1 MRSVPFLLAV
11 ATCAA
16 GLVSLM
22 AGPLWAADKEPP
34 ACAAITFRP
43 VPSGLADGEQNAG
56 RYKSHFVRIDVM
68 ATVKH
73 GEAQTYYVEVNGK
86 PPPPLTG
93 APPKSVETCAK
104 AKRLG
109 AIGAAPDRCIGD
121 RLAVLVDHIADKRY
135 VLLYAHRG
143 GEWHFCSAGAT

>member
-1 MRSVPFLLAV
+1 MRRAPFLLAIV
-11 ATCAA
+11 AGTAGAFVLAA
-16 GLVSLM
+16 S
-22 AGPLWAADKEPP
+22 PLWAADKEPP
-34 ACAAITFRP
+34 ACAAITFRS

-56 RYKSHFVRIDVM
+56 RYKSHFVRVDVM

-86 PPPPLTG
+86 PPPALTG
-93 APPKSVETCAK
+93 PPPKSVETCAK

-109 AIGAAPDRCIGD
+109 AIGTPPERCTGD

-135 VLLYAHRG
+135 VLLYAHHG
-143 GEWHFCSAGAT
+143 GEWHFCSAGVT

>member
-1 MRSVPFLLAV
+1 MRRVPSLLAV
-11 ATCAA
+11 AA
-16 GLVSLM
+16 GTAGAFVLT
-22 AGPLWAADKEPP
+22 AGPLRAADKEPP
-34 ACAAITFRP
+34 TCAAITFRP
-43 VPSGLADGEQNAG
+43 VPSGLSDGEQNAG
-56 RYKSHFVRIDVM
+56 LYKSRFGRIEVV
-68 ATVKH
+68 ATVKN

-86 PPPPLTG
+86 PPPALSG

-109 AIGAAPDRCIGD
+109 AIGAPPERCTGD